1 MTIPTAPAMTAEI
14 LLSETGTSWIKTSTV
29 LRKLQQDVPPAT
41 HAGSSTG
48 ISPGES
54 LSFDAEWLNVV
65 EQRILASLPPEGY
78 SVKGDTAWLQPDVA
92 SAALDFFKRTST
104 ALPSEPYIYSSQAGD
119 LVAEFPVTH
128 GKMTCIISSK
138 FVLVFAVVND
148 EVVQKKLLRT
158 PTSLD
163 SIRSEIQAVTQ
174 LLNAGTNGK
183 VGSKR

>member
-1 MTIPTAPAMTAEI
+1 MTIPTAPEMTAEI
-14 LLSETGTSWIKTSTV
+14 LLAETGTSWIRTSTV
-29 LRKLQQDVPPAT
+29 PRKLQQDVSPAA
-41 HAGSSTG
+41 HVGSSTG
-48 ISPGES
+48 ISGES

-78 SVKGDTAWLQPDVA
+78 SVKGNTAWLQPDVA

-119 LVAEFPVTH
+119 LVAEFPVSH
-128 GKMTCIISSK
+128 GKMTCIVSTK
-138 FVLVFAVVND
+138 FVLVFAAVRE

-158 PTSLD
+158 PTSLE

-174 LLNAGTNGK
+174 LFNAGTNGK